1 MNDPDCCCEQ
11 ELMALPIWIL
21 ASLGSSRCNRR
32 VELAKV
38 YTMPNCA
45 ANAACY
51 ARTRPGWRGFPSNTI
66 SFLPIHSR
74 RKPKGTHLR
83 FHSLPFTDSAAFERP
98 STKSACSCQSSGG
111 GVDATKLFDIGLAG
125 GVLITAISGR
135 HPRRNTISFA
145 RDHECNIDLR
155 AGKQRITYHTAL
167 RVKGTG
173 NGCNL
178 IILVSEIRAR
188 A

>member
-1 MNDPDCCCEQ
+1 
-11 ELMALPIWIL
+11 MALPIWIL

-51 ARTRPGWRGFPSNTI
+51 ARTRPSWRGFPSNTI

-83 FHSLPFTDSAAFERP
+83 FHHLFSWTQPHLSTLQQNRRAYANHPEAAWMPRN
-98 STKSACSCQSSGG
+98 C
-111 GVDATKLFDIGLAG
+111 FDIGLAG
-125 GVLITAISGR
+125 GVLIAAISGR

-155 AGKQRITYHTAL
+155 AGKQRITYRTAL
-167 RVKGTG
+167 RVKVTG

-178 IILVSEIRAR
+178 IILVDC
-188 A
+188 